1 MFRSGGA
8 ISLKLAWNH
17 VFNRRNHWLSCWGSG
32 SPCAAR
38 TCPGEDNP
46 MEWGS
51 QYEYRWRCRGE
62 VFWIHAIDNSDG
74 MIRTC
79 SRVGIYYSY
88 MKGKHWWLS
97 TSNDIALHLTDTKTC
112 PGSSASSMRN
122 GGCGREAWRIY
133 VLGQPCGVPVK
144 DRDLVRL
151 INEDNGRAP
160 LAPFMP
166 HLTGIATTISSTA
179 DGTLYRKEV

>member
-1 MFRSGGA
+1 
-8 ISLKLAWNH
+8 
-17 VFNRRNHWLSCWGSG
+17 
-32 SPCAAR
+32 
-38 TCPGEDNP
+38 

-51 QYEYRWRCRGE
+51 QYKYSYRCRGE

-88 MKGKHWWLS
+88 MKNKNWWLS
-97 TSNDIALHLTDTKTC
+97 TNGVGSAPTDTKTC
-112 PGSSASSMRN
+112 PGSSAASMQN

-133 VLGQPCGVPVK
+133 VLGQPCGVLVK

-151 INEDNGRAP
+151 ISEDNGRAP

-166 HLTGIATTISSTA
+166 SFNGDCDYNFLNGRWDIIPERRRCDERCWFIPNFIIFRSDVDREEYSRN
-179 DGTLYRKEV
+179 LPCK